1 MIEVRTMLSL
11 AEDYL
16 TERRALGF
24 DLRIPGDQIT
34 AFARFVDG
42 AAHTGPLTT
51 RITLDWVQG
60 QAKHAVPFSWARRLD
75 VLRPFARYLT
85 RLDPATEFPQTAIFG
100 RSHRRLAPHIYSEQE
115 ICDLLAAARRLA
127 PHGRLRPAT
136 YETIFGLIAATGLR
150 LSEALHLQCGNVDLD
165 QGVLT
170 VRNTKFRK
178 SRHVPMHATAVAAL
192 DRYMAVRARHGAT
205 NRDSFLFLSSSGG
218 PLPTRTIHWVF
229 QKLRAELGWTA
240 RGAYAHARIHDLRHT
255 FICRRVQLWHEHGAD
270 IDNAMAALS
279 TYVGHAKVSDNA
291 EVLVIRRATRDA
303 GVAGELSA
311 LTGYEVQ
318 RMQERVLLLIK
329 TARLSGQCHYA
340 GTPDKC
346 RDRRQSISGAGSLSP
361 QHPGLQIEHHS
372 REAVAVGHHFA
383 HHRQRRRPRRLHFAD
398 DAAKIKRQFGVEFT
412 RQLLHAPVLGKASHM
427 QHTKAAVAGG
437 E

>member
-1 MIEVRTMLSL
+1 SKMWMDAHRSPYSPAQRGQPTSSCRRADEGDRRRFEASKHRYVGHLRKGRSDQARRSGPALAGERAMIKARTMLSL
-11 AEDYL
+11 AADYL
-16 TERRALGF
+16 SERRALGF
-24 DLRIPGDQIT
+24 DLRIAGDQII
-34 AFARFVDG
+34 AFAGFVDERG
-42 AAHTGPLTT
+42 HNGPLTNE
-51 RITLDWVQG
+51 IVLNWVQG
-60 QAKHAVPFSWARRLD
+60 EAKRGSPMSWARRLD
-75 VLRPFARYLT
+75 VLRPFARYLA

-240 RGAYAHARIHDLRHT
+240 RGAHAHARIHDLRHT
-255 FICRRVQLWHEHGAD
+255 FICRRVQLWHEHGTD
-270 IDNAMAALS
+270 IDNAM
-279 TYVGHAKVSDNA
+279 
-291 EVLVIRRATRDA
+291 
-303 GVAGELSA
+303 
-311 LTGYEVQ
+311 
-318 RMQERVLLLIK
+318 
-329 TARLSGQCHYA
+329 
-340 GTPDKC
+340 
-346 RDRRQSISGAGSLSP
+346 
-361 QHPGLQIEHHS
+361 
-372 REAVAVGHHFA
+372 
-383 HHRQRRRPRRLHFAD
+383 
-398 DAAKIKRQFGVEFT
+398 
-412 RQLLHAPVLGKASHM
+412 
-427 QHTKAAVAGG
+427 
-437 E
+437 